1 MLVYTIKRF
10 FEMVIVFFL
19 FLVIS
24 YLLFNAIPGNA
35 FSSLLLNPLLPPE
48 AYQKTIE
55 AFGLDKPLFERVQL
69 YIINFFKGDFGYSY
83 TYYPRTPIKLIAER
97 LPRALMLFSIVNVVA
112 FYTGF
117 LVGKILAWR
126 RGSKSETWIT
136 IGSVF
141 VSGLG
146 LKFTQSVI
154 DLSGGILFILICLT
168 AISAIILGMGMTT
181 TAVYITV
188 AALIVPSLIESGIMP
203 IAAHMFAFYFGVV
216 STITPPVALASFA
229 GAAIAKSPPMST
241 AVESSKVGIAKYI
254 VPFAFVYNPSLL
266 MEGPIIWSIYSLIS
280 VLLAYWC
287 MTLGLE
293 GWFNG
298 KLNAFKRTLAL
309 IGSVALLIPPLQNIY
324 GIDGIYYNFIGVL
337 ILMMIYY
344 LQGKLNFK
352 LKAST

>member
-1 MLVYTIKRF
+1 
-10 FEMVIVFFL
+10 MVH
-19 FLVIS
+19 
-24 YLLFNAIPGNA
+24 
-35 FSSLLLNPLLPPE
+35 
-48 AYQKTIE
+48 IE
-55 AFGLDKPLFERVQL
+55 AEKHGIEKIDKSMLPNVIEVLKSGGHMLLSLVVLIGLLIYGKTAMTAGFWSIISVIILSFIKKSTRMSVIDILGAFESGIKSTVPVTIACACAG
-69 YIINFFKGDFGYSY
+69 II
-83 TYYPRTPIKLIAER
+83 
-97 LPRALMLFSIVNVVA
+97 
-112 FYTGF
+112 
-117 LVGKILAWR
+117 
-126 RGSKSETWIT
+126 

-154 DLSGGILFILICLT
+154 DLSGGVLFILLCLT

-188 AALIVPSLIESGIMP
+188 AALIVPSLIEAGIIP

-229 GAAIAKSPPMST
+229 GAAIAKSPPMAT

-266 MEGPIIWSIYSLIS
+266 MEGPIIWSLYSLIA
-280 VLLAYWC
+280 VLLAYWL

-298 KLNAFKRTLAL
+298 KLNSYKRTLVL
-309 IGSVALLIPPLQNIY
+309 LGSVTLLIPPLEIIY
-324 GIDGIYYNFIGVL
+324 GLNGFYYNLVGILVL
-337 ILMMIYY
+337 LIIYF
-344 LQGKLNFK
+344 LQNKLNFK
-352 LKAST
+352 SKVTT

>member
-1 MLVYTIKRF
+1 M
-10 FEMVIVFFL
+10 
-19 FLVIS
+19 
-24 YLLFNAIPGNA
+24 
-35 FSSLLLNPLLPPE
+35 
-48 AYQKTIE
+48 
-55 AFGLDKPLFERVQL
+55 
-69 YIINFFKGDFGYSY
+69 
-83 TYYPRTPIKLIAER
+83 
-97 LPRALMLFSIVNVVA
+97 
-112 FYTGF
+112 
-117 LVGKILAWR
+117 
-126 RGSKSETWIT
+126 
-136 IGSVF
+136 F

-154 DLSGGILFILICLT
+154 DLSGGVLFILLCLT

-188 AALIVPSLIESGIMP
+188 AALIVPSLIESGILP

-266 MEGPIIWSIYSLIS
+266 MEGPIIWSLYSLVA
-280 VLLAYWC
+280 VLLAYWL

-298 KLNAFKRTLAL
+298 KLNLYKRTLVL
-309 IGSVALLIPPLQNIY
+309 LGSVTLLIPPLMTIY
-324 GIDGIYYNFIGVL
+324 GLEGFYYNFFGIL
-337 ILMMIYY
+337 ILLIIYF
-344 LQGKLNFK
+344 LQGRLNFS
-352 LKAST
+352 LKET

>member
-1 MLVYTIKRF
+1 
-10 FEMVIVFFL
+10 
-19 FLVIS
+19 
-24 YLLFNAIPGNA
+24 
-35 FSSLLLNPLLPPE
+35 
-48 AYQKTIE
+48 
-55 AFGLDKPLFERVQL
+55 
-69 YIINFFKGDFGYSY
+69 
-83 TYYPRTPIKLIAER
+83 
-97 LPRALMLFSIVNVVA
+97 
-112 FYTGF
+112 
-117 LVGKILAWR
+117 
-126 RGSKSETWIT
+126 
-136 IGSVF
+136 
-141 VSGLG
+141 
-146 LKFTQSVI
+146 
-154 DLSGGILFILICLT
+154 
-168 AISAIILGMGMTT
+168 MTT

>member
-1 MLVYTIKRF
+1 MTAGF
-10 FEMVIVFFL
+10 W
-19 FLVIS
+19 
-24 YLLFNAIPGNA
+24 
-35 FSSLLLNPLLPPE
+35 
-48 AYQKTIE
+48 
-55 AFGLDKPLFERVQL
+55 
-69 YIINFFKGDFGYSY
+69 
-83 TYYPRTPIKLIAER
+83 
-97 LPRALMLFSIVNVVA
+97 SIVSVIILSFIKKNTRMSVVDILGA
-112 FYTGF
+112 FESG
-117 LVGKILAWR
+117 I
-126 RGSKSETWIT
+126 KSTVPVTIACACAGII

-154 DLSGGILFILICLT
+154 DLSGGVLFILLCLT

-309 IGSVALLIPPLQNIY
+309 LGSVTLLIPPLQNIY
-324 GIDGIYYNFIGVL
+324 GIDGIYYNLMGVL
-337 ILMMIYY
+337 ILMIIYY

>member
-1 MLVYTIKRF
+1 MSVVDLLGAFESGIKSTVPVTI
-10 FEMVIVFFL
+10 
-19 FLVIS
+19 
-24 YLLFNAIPGNA
+24 ACACAG
-35 FSSLLLNPLLPPE
+35 
-48 AYQKTIE
+48 
-55 AFGLDKPLFERVQL
+55 
-69 YIINFFKGDFGYSY
+69 II
-83 TYYPRTPIKLIAER
+83 
-97 LPRALMLFSIVNVVA
+97 
-112 FYTGF
+112 
-117 LVGKILAWR
+117 
-126 RGSKSETWIT
+126 

-154 DLSGGILFILICLT
+154 ELSGGMLFPLLCLT

-188 AALIVPSLIESGIMP
+188 AALIVPSLIQSGIIP
-203 IAAHMFAFYFGVV
+203 VAAHMFAFYFGVV

-254 VPFAFVYNPSLL
+254 VPFAFIYNPALL
-266 MEGPIIWSIYSLIS
+266 MEGPILLSIYSLIA

-298 KLNAFKRTLAL
+298 PLNPLKRMLAL
-309 IGSVALLIPPLQNIY
+309 VGSVFLLIPPQETIY
-324 GIDGIYYNFIGVL
+324 DFSGFILNGFGLLTLISIYFV
-337 ILMMIYY
+337 
-344 LQGKLNFK
+344 QGKLNFK
-352 LKAST
+352 TENAP